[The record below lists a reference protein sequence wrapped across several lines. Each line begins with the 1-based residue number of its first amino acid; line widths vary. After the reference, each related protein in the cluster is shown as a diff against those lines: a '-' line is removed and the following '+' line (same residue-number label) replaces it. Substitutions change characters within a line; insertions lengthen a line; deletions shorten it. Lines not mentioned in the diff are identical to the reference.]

1 MTFDEIKTEKP
12 VLEKLEQNPVAY
24 FCAEYALSDELP
36 IYSGGLGVL
45 AADVI
50 REAAAARVPLVG
62 VGLFYKEGYFTQVIT
77 EAGMQ
82 DELPA
87 YHDASRLPIQPVLH
101 SDGSELHIK
110 LYVSNR
116 IITVRVWQYQEG
128 SVSVYLLDTDVPEN
142 QDLDRRLT
150 LSLYPTDNEWR
161 IQQEIVLGL
170 GGVKLLNRLGIV
182 PGVYHLNEGHSA
194 FAILEIAHQYMK
206 QSAVSFS
213 DALAYACNHT
223 VFTNHTLIPSGNDV
237 FSSDVVRRLLGEYA
251 EHLGFPVDDIVRM
264 GAVPGQPEL
273 FSMTHLA
280 LKASK
285 LVSAVSKTHAQFA
298 RITWPDASLKPIT
311 NGVHVPYWQG
321 VAWQKVGAELS
332 RGMEVADGE
341 VWRIHAQYKAEL
353 LEYVRETTG
362 HVLHNHVLTITWARR
377 IAAYKQPLLLFSD
390 INRLKGIVQN
400 TARPVQIIMAGKAH
414 PGDSAAKGMITDLLR
429 LLREQ
434 GLVDNIVFVPNYN
447 LAVARTLVM
456 GSDVWLNT
464 PIKGQEACGTSGMKS
479 AVNGGL
485 QFAISDGWTDEVDLH
500 ALGFSISPIDSATSF
515 YNLLEQTVVPLYYDR
530 NVEGLSEA
538 WIGRMRETLMAVTRD
553 FSSERM
559 VRDYMEQL
567 YAPIMAEHN

>member
-1 MTFDEIKTEKP
+1 MTFEDIKAEHSA
-12 VLEKLEQNPVAY
+12 LAKLARNPIAY

-50 REAAAARVPLVG
+50 REAAASGLPLVG
-62 VGLFYKEGYFTQVIT
+62 VGLFYKQGYFTQVIT
-77 EAGMQ
+77 ESGVQ

-87 YHDASRLPIQPVLH
+87 YHDATHVPIQPVLNP
-101 SDGSELHIK
+101 DGSELHIK

-116 IITVRVWQYQEG
+116 IIKVRVWQYREAQ
-128 SVSVYLLDTDVPEN
+128 VSVYLLDTDVPEN

-170 GGVKLLNRLGIV
+170 GGVKLLNRLGLT
-182 PGVYHLNEGHSA
+182 PSVYHLNEGHSA
-194 FAILEIAHQYMK
+194 FAILEIAHQHMK
-206 QSAVSFS
+206 QTSLAFPE
-213 DALAYACNHT
+213 ALAYARSRT

-237 FSSDVVRRLLGEYA
+237 FNGDVVRRLLGEYA
-251 EHLGFPVDDIVRM
+251 EHLGFPVNQIVNM
-264 GAVPGQPEL
+264 GAVPNQPEL

-298 RITWPDASLKPIT
+298 RVTWPDVRLMPIT
-311 NGVHVPYWQG
+311 NGVCVPYWQG
-321 VAWQKVGAELS
+321 SSWRKVSDELA
-332 RGMEVADGE
+332 RGLEVSDGE
-341 VWRIHAQYKAEL
+341 MWRIHSQYKAEL

-362 HVLHNHVLTITWARR
+362 RVLHNHVLTLTWARR
-377 IAAYKQPLLLFSD
+377 IAAYKQPLLIFSD
-390 INRLKGIVQN
+390 IARLKAILKNSAQ
-400 TARPVQIIMAGKAH
+400 PVQIILAGKAH
-414 PGDSAAKGMITDLLR
+414 PGDGAAKAMITEMLKLLH
-429 LLREQ
+429 EH
-434 GLVDNIVFVPNYN
+434 GLTDNVVFVPNYN
-447 LAVARTLVM
+447 LGVARVLVG

-485 QFAISDGWTDEVDLH
+485 QFAISDGWTDEIDLH
-500 ALGFSISPIDSATSF
+500 KLGFSISPIDSATSF
-515 YNLLEQTVVPLYYDR
+515 YNLLEQVVVPLYYQK
-530 NVEGLSEA
+530 NAEGLPSE
-538 WIGRMRETLMAVTRD
+538 WIARMRETILVVARG

-559 VRDYMEQL
+559 MRDYAEQL
-567 YAPIMAEHN
+567 YKPIVTEID

>member
-1 MTFDEIKTEKP
+1 MTFDEIKAEWPQT
-12 VLEKLEQNPVAY
+12 VNLEQNPIAY

-50 REAAAARVPLVG
+50 REAAASGVPLVG

-77 EAGMQ
+77 EAGVQ

-87 YHDASRLPIQPVLH
+87 YHDATRLPIQPVLNP
-101 SDGSELHIK
+101 DGSELHIK

-116 IITVRVWQYQEG
+116 IIKVRVWQYKEG
-128 SVSVYLLDTDVPEN
+128 SVSVYLLDTDVPDN

-150 LSLYPTDNEWR
+150 LSLYPTENEWR

-182 PGVYHLNEGHSA
+182 PSVYHLNEGHSA
-194 FAILEIAHQYMK
+194 FAILEIAHQHMK
-206 QSAVSFS
+206 HNAVAFPE
-213 DALAYACNHT
+213 ALAYACDHT

-237 FSSDVVRRLLGEYA
+237 FNSDVVRRLLGEYA
-251 EHLGFPVDDIVRM
+251 EHLGFPVDQIIGM
-264 GAVPGQPEL
+264 GAVPGQPEF

-298 RITWPDASLKPIT
+298 RVTWPDAVLTPIT
-311 NGVHVPYWQG
+311 NGVYVPYWQG
-321 VAWQKVGAELS
+321 SMWQGVSDELS
-332 RGMEVADGE
+332 RGLEVEDAE
-341 VWRIHAQYKAEL
+341 VWRIHMQYKAEL
-353 LEYVRETTG
+353 FEYIRKTTG
-362 HVLHNHVLTITWARR
+362 RVLHERVLTLTWARR

-390 INRLKGIVQN
+390 IARLKTIITSATQ
-400 TARPVQIIMAGKAH
+400 PVQIVLAGKAH
-414 PGDSAAKGMITDLLR
+414 PADSAAKGMITELLH
-429 LLREQ
+429 LIQEH
-434 GLVDNIVFVPNYN
+434 GLGEHVVFVPNYN
-447 LAVARTLVM
+447 LAVARKLVA

-485 QFAISDGWTDEVDLH
+485 QFAISDGWTDEIDLPK
-500 ALGFSISPIDSATSF
+500 LGFSISPIDSATSF
-515 YNLLEQTVVPLYYDR
+515 YNLLEHSVVPLYYKTNND
-530 NVEGLSEA
+530 GLSEE
-538 WIGRMRETLMAVTRD
+538 WISRMRETLTVVARD
-553 FSSERM
+553 FSSTRMIRQYIER
-559 VRDYMEQL
+559 L
-567 YAPIMAEHN
+567 YAPILQESD